1 MKISGRFIPYKL
13 QFKRPAGTSRGVLHE
28 KESWF
33 FHLQSNGKTG
43 MGECSLIPG
52 LSPDPPDTY
61 LRQLQILTRQPE
73 AFTAWKTSTGMHY
86 PSIQFGMETAF
97 SDLETGSSHIFS
109 DNAFTRGEKGIPI
122 NGLIWMGEPGFMKQQ
137 IREKIEQ
144 GFRCI
149 KIKIGAIDFK
159 QELSLIRMIR
169 QQFDANTIEIRLDAN
184 GAFKPDEVLEKLN
197 QLSHYQIHS
206 IEQPIRP
213 GQYENMSILCK
224 QSPVAIALDE
234 ELIGIHK
241 ATDQQKL
248 LEQIKPQYI
257 ILKPSLLGG
266 LKASDQWIG
275 LAISLG
281 IGWWATSALESNIGL
296 NSIAQWAFT
305 INNPLPQGLGTG
317 ALYTNNFDSPLEIQ
331 QGKLFYNPEKAWNLQ
346 NLYEV

>member
-73 AFTAWKTSTGMHY
+73 AFPAWKTAKGMLY
-86 PSIQFGMETAF
+86 PSIQFGMETAL

-213 GQYENMSILCK
+213 GQYENMSLLCK

-241 ATDQQKL
+241 AADQQKL

-275 LAISLG
+275 LAGSLG